1 MYLQYIIIN
10 KKLKKL
16 MLDRTKKLFRLN
28 ISIYLLSYKQ

>member
-16 MLDRTKKLFRLN
+16 MLDKTNRLFN
-28 ISIYLLSYKQ
+28 IIYMLSYKQ